1 METLFTRDSTTKYS
15 RFYFCQNAY
24 LLAPW
29 MATGR
34 PTTPIP
40 SPQTQPSGGTNHAL
54 TGNGAF
60 VFKEN
65 VMQPGLRPFRPAPGS
80 FGMRPPFRPQGPA
93 SHVPARPSQPMS
105 AGNAFRPAAQAPPG
119 TGGFSGV
126 RAPGHVQPMH
136 RPPTPQS
143 FTPPPSPPPF
153 AQPAFTPRATR
164 PEGFAPNPRPF
175 APSAANPR
183 PFAPQGMNALQF
195 APPMSSPP
203 MHPPPGHVP
212 LPSAPGAQY
221 VRAFDL
227 CHVIQF
233 VGRCE

>member
-1 METLFTRDSTTKYS
+1 
-15 RFYFCQNAY
+15 
-24 LLAPW
+24 

-80 FGMRPPFRPQGPA
+80 LGMRPPFRPQGPA

-126 RAPGHVQPMH
+126 RAPGHVQLMH

-153 AQPAFTPRATR
+153 AQPAFSQPAFTPRATR

-233 VGRCE
+233 VGRC